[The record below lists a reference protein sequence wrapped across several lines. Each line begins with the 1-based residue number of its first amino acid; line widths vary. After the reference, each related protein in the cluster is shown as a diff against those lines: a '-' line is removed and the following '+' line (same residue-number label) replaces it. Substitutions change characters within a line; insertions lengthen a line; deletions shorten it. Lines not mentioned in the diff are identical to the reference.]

1 MQIKIVMIEN
11 KSRKMF
17 CSRKEGEKNELVKK
31 YRGRLE
37 NKIKIFI
44 R

>member
-17 CSRKEGEKNELVKK
+17 SSRKEGKKKLVKK
-31 YRGRLE
+31 
-37 NKIKIFI
+37 
-44 R
+44 